1 MKLPDFS
8 LEDVDELGVDP
19 IGAIDAIEAQVKAA
33 LNALRELGR
42 SRGIEGDAAHH
53 GDALRSTECL
63 ATSAR
68 TVANLRAA
76 KPANDNATRG
86 DDGQ

>member
-19 IGAIDAIEAQVKAA
+19 IGAIDAIEAQAKDA

-42 SRGIEGDAAHH
+42 SLGIEGDAAHH

-76 KPANDNATRG
+76 KLANDNARG

>member
-8 LEDVDELGVDP
+8 LDP
-19 IGAIDAIEAQVKAA
+19 IGAIDAIEAQAKDA

-42 SRGIEGDAAHH
+42 SLGIEGDAAHH

-76 KPANDNATRG
+76 KPANDNARG